1 MYDNNSTPN
10 KENNNKFFGRFPSS
24 IIALSLVS
32 FLMNVSTSIVSSTSV
47 NFVGEILKCDVS
59 FIVRVRS
66 FGEGLSYFL
75 KAFIGVFSDLS
86 KKRKLFLII
95 GYGGVLIIKPLFVLV
110 TLGIFTGAI
119 NSNIYGIAQ
128 VLDRLLNAVRDTPR
142 DSLIVDASPVNLR
155 AQSFGLRRSF
165 ASMGSLV
172 GGILSL
178 LIACIF
184 VTTNYSIL
192 YTIAALP
199 AIYSVYVLF
208 KNVKEPKKT
217 VEEEQENWFSVK
229 DLLKHPKSLM
239 KYVLFMVII
248 FIMSFGKFNEFCIF
262 QIARNLGYSNG
273 FSIGLYIYYYA
284 IVAISS
290 YLLSLAKKKDNILL
304 LVFSML
310 CLIITNFFIG
320 NYNSISIILTAI
332 FFSGIYVG
340 ITESL
345 ICGAI
350 IEIFPTKNMRATLL
364 GIMNTILGVAICLV
378 GWIVSV
384 LSKTI
389 SLQKIYLYGTL
400 PPIIALCLFVYF
412 YHKIYLEDIKT
423 V

>member
-1 MYDNNSTPN
+1 MYDNNLNPD
-10 KENNNKFFGRFPSS
+10 KDNNNKFFGRFPAS

-32 FLMNVSTSIVSSTSV
+32 FLMNVSTSIVSSTAT

-59 FIVRVRS
+59 FIVRIRS
-66 FGEGLSYFL
+66 FAEGFSYFL
-75 KAFIGVFSDLS
+75 KAFIGVFSDVS

-110 TLGIFTGAI
+110 TLGIFSSVV

-128 VLDRLLNAVRDTPR
+128 ILDRLLNAVRDTPR

-172 GGILSL
+172 GSILALTMS
-178 LIACIF
+178 F
-184 VTTNYSIL
+184 VFVITNYSIL

-208 KNVKEPKKT
+208 KNVQEPKKT
-217 VEEEQENWFSVK
+217 KEEEKENWFSIK
-229 DLLKHPKSLM
+229 DLLSHKKSLF
-239 KYVLFMVII
+239 KYIIFMGII

-262 QIARNLGYSNG
+262 QIGKDLG
-273 FSIGLYIYYYA
+273 FSNNFSIFLYTYYYTT
-284 IVAISS
+284 VAISS
-290 YLLSLAKKKDNILL
+290 YLLSLVKKKDNILL
-304 LVFSML
+304 LIFSML
-310 CLIITNFFIG
+310 SLIITNFLIG
-320 NYNSISIILTAI
+320 NYNNIAVLLLSTL
-332 FFSGIYVG
+332 FSGVYVG

-364 GIMNTILGVAICLV
+364 GIMNTILGVSICLV
-378 GWIVSV
+378 GMIVSM
-384 LSKTI
+384 LSKTL
-389 SLQKIYLYGTL
+389 SLQTIYLYGTI
-400 PPIIALCLFVYF
+400 PPTIGILLFMIF
-412 YHKIYLEDIKT
+412 YHKIYLERKI
-423 V
+423 